1 MAIQASDKA
10 VESGVHPAS
19 QAAGAKDETVN
30 SEKDLERSDLPTK
43 DSDSDKISE
52 DAQAGVRAIQ
62 GATSV
67 WSKWHLAAA
76 YANVWLIY
84 VVIAI
89 QSNVQRSLNPYV
101 TSAFKLHSLTATIG
115 IVSSIIGGLCY
126 IPLSKILD
134 TWGRPQGLAVTVFF
148 WIIGFIMMAGCNN
161 VETYAAAQVFS
172 TIGATGVSYT
182 ITVFMSDTSS
192 LKSRALALAFASSP
206 YVAFTWVGGPIA
218 QSLLKGAGWRW
229 GMGLWA
235 IVCPVAVLPLAGLLW
250 WNQRKAEKLGVIQ
263 KPEYNLTWAGVK
275 NYLIEVDIVG
285 CILLAGGMALFLLP
299 FSLYSYQ
306 ANGWRSPMIIC
317 MIVFGLLL
325 LVSFVLYERYVAP
338 VTFIPF
344 HLLMDRTVF
353 LTGIMFIFIYFNSN
367 VWGSYFSSMLQVVWE
382 LNVADAGYVNSAH
395 RVTQCLWGIAIGFII
410 RWSGRFK
417 WVQLSLGVPLMMLA
431 VGLMYHFRTD
441 QAAVGLIV
449 MTQIFAGASSGAVV
463 LCGEMAMMS
472 PSDHQHIAA
481 IIAILNLFCS
491 MGSAVGG
498 TVSAAI
504 WTGVFPKKLK
514 EYLPEG
520 TNIAP
525 IYGDLKV
532 QIGYASGSPERL
544 AIKRA
549 YADSQ
554 KLMFTTSL
562 CLLAGAL
569 ICVVFWR
576 DIKVKQIKQ
585 TKGVVA

>member
-1 MAIQASDKA
+1 MANSERLCRSVSPFSVRHYCIFR
-10 VESGVHPAS
+10 PAS
-19 QAAGAKDETVN
+19 QTVGAKDETVN
-30 SEKDLERSDLPTK
+30 SEKDLESSDPPTK

-126 IPLSKILD
+126 IPQSNILD
-134 TWGRPQGLAVTVFF
+134 TWGRPQGLEVTVFF
-148 WIIGFIMMAGCNN
+148 WIIGFGMTAGCNN

-172 TIGATGVSYT
+172 SIGATG
-182 ITVFMSDTSS
+182 
-192 LKSRALALAFASSP
+192 
-206 YVAFTWVGGPIA
+206 
-218 QSLLKGAGWRW
+218 SLLKGAGWRW

-235 IVCPVAVLPLAGLLW
+235 IVCRVAVLPLAGLLW
-250 WNQRKAEKLGVIQ
+250 WNQRNAEKLGVIQ

-285 CILLAGGMALFLLP
+285 CVLLAGGMALFLLP

-306 ANGWRSPMIIC
+306 ANEWRSPMIIC
-317 MIVFGLLL
+317 MMVFGLLL

-344 HLLMDRTVF
+344 HLLMGRTVF
-353 LTGIMFIFIYFNSN
+353 LTSIMFIFIYFNSN
-367 VWGSYFSSMLQVVWE
+367 LRGSYFSSMLQVVWE
-382 LNVADAGYVNSAH
+382 LNVAEAGYVNSAH
-395 RVTQCLWGIAIGFII
+395 RVTQFLWGIAVGFII
-410 RWSGRFK
+410 HWPGRFK

-431 VGLMYHFRTD
+431 VGLMYHFHTD

-463 LCGEMAMMS
+463 ICGEMAMMS
-472 PSDHQHIAA
+472 P
-481 IIAILNLFCS
+481 
-491 MGSAVGG
+491 MGGAVGG

-504 WTGVFPKKLK
+504 WTGVFPKNLK

-520 TNIAP
+520 ANIAP

-532 QIGYASGSPERL
+532 QIGYVSGSPERL

-576 DIKVKQIKQ
+576 DTKVKQIKQ